1 MVKVKCIVQ
10 MLNDLDARKQRKY
23 GEEFIVTDER
33 AKYLSGDNA
42 NKIKAVEILEVIPDK
57 EEKPEKVED
66 KPKKD
71 SKKQT
76 KKIDKKK

>member
-57 EEKPEKVED
+57 EEKPEKVEE